1 MISGSHRGAVAH
13 AERVHSYQVGPFI
26 ADHERVAN
34 ERQRAT
40 VKSIPN
46 SELVAYCV
54 RRPSARGSEPRL
66 HEPVVQAERVHRD
79 RVERFGLGHERVAN
93 EREHSTAKKR
103 LISAVVHC
111 AVYPNTHGP
120 VTRRV
125 RCRAG
130 SERVQR
136 DRVGKFGLCHAW
148 VANESR
154 SIPKLRRVVHMLS
167 FGTQQ

>member
-1 MISGSHRGAVAH
+1 M
-13 AERVHSYQVGPFI
+13 
-26 ADHERVAN
+26 
-34 ERQRAT
+34 
-40 VKSIPN
+40 
-46 SELVAYCV
+46 AYCV

-79 RVERFGLGHERVAN
+79 RVERSGLGHERVAN

-120 VTRRV
+120 VTRRA

-136 DRVGKFGLCHAW
+136 DRVETFGLCHAW

-154 SIPKLRRVVHMLS
+154 SDPKPRRVVRMLS
-167 FGTQQ
+167 FGDQQWNWRWGLLRSLQGSDVVHSPSRENDRTLYPNSEDMLG